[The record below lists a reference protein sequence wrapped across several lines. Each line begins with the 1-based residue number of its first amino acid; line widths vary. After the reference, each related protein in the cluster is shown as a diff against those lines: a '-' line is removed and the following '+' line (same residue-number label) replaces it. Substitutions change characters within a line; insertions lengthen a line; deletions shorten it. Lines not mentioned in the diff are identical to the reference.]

1 LPLPR
6 THAGSVCAGNPARW
20 HHTEES
26 TMKSHVRA
34 CLFALVLALL
44 ASPPAGAGGGGK
56 DWYSAWGTS
65 HNSAQVTPSMSG
77 RTVRMLLMP
86 SISGTHARVKIENT
100 MGTSPVTFS
109 AAYLGVSVGDSA
121 EVQAGTNR
129 QLTFDG
135 QAGLTLAPGEGAYS
149 DAIKFRVRAFE
160 KVSLSLDVESAV
172 DISSHVVGLRINYS
186 APGPRGADVSGTGY
200 EPLPEIPA
208 LNSGQWPFYWVAGLD
223 VKSESTS
230 GSIILF
236 GDSITDGRCSTRD
249 DALVVQPNLYQR
261 WGDVLARRLAR
272 GPEKDRKA
280 VVNEGIAGNRI
291 LNRGNGPSALERVHR
306 DVLDRDG
313 ATHVVFFEGT
323 NDIAGGFTAAEIQAG
338 AQIII
343 DKAHAAGLKIIGVTA
358 IPRGRPAPLT
368 GWTSSQEAQR
378 LLVNEWIRKQA
389 NFDGVIDFDKLMRHG
404 PVVTLADGGTAKQIP
419 AEWNC
424 DNTHPNAAGYKAMG
438 EYIDLRLF
446 RSKDRDDDH
455 HGQHHSH
462 GRHHDRH

>member
-1 LPLPR
+1 MSSNIKVCSVAFVLLLLSPL
-6 THAGSVCAGNPARW
+6 AAD
-20 HHTEES
+20 
-26 TMKSHVRA
+26 
-34 CLFALVLALL
+34 
-44 ASPPAGAGGGGK
+44 AGGGGK

-65 HNSAQVTPSMSG
+65 HNAAQTTPAMSG

-86 SISGTHARVKIENT
+86 SISGTHVRVKVENT
-100 MGTSPVTFS
+100 MGTAPVTFS

-121 EVQAGTNR
+121 DIRSGSNR

-135 QAGLTLAPGEGAYS
+135 QPGLTLPAGEGAYS
-149 DAIKFRVRAFE
+149 DAIEFRVRAFQ
-160 KVSLSLDVESAV
+160 KLSLSLDVASAT

-186 APGPRGADVSGTGY
+186 AAGTRAADTSGAGF

-223 VKSESTS
+223 VKSESAN

-261 WGDVLARRLAR
+261 WGDVLAQRLAR

-280 VVNEGIAGNRI
+280 VVNEGIAGNRV

-323 NDIAGGFTAAEIQAG
+323 NDITGGFTAEQIQAG
-338 AQIII
+338 TQIII
-343 DKAHAAGLKIIGVTA
+343 DKVHAAGMKIIGVTV

-368 GWTSSQEAQR
+368 GWTAAMEQER
-378 LLVNEWIRKQA
+378 LLLNQWMRTQA
-389 NFDGVIDFDKLMRHG
+389 NFDGIIDFDKLMAGG
-404 PVVTLADGGTAKQIP
+404 PIVELEGGGTAPQIP
-419 AEWNC
+419 PQWNC
-424 DNTHPNAAGYKAMG
+424 DNTHPNPAGYKAMG
-438 EYIDLRLF
+438 EYINLRLF
-446 RSKDRDDDH
+446 KSGDRDDDDHHRH
-455 HGQHHSH
+455 HGR
-462 GRHHDRH
+462 GRHHGHHDDDNYGHHARN